1 MKPLP
6 CSPVRHRLALTRT
19 IAALFLLA
27 PLYFSA
33 FAAPPLTTIAT
44 LDLARDVG
52 VWQPIALLP
61 NRCQSQCIS
70 DTTAAYRL
78 RADGRLD
85 VIHRCRVANGG
96 YDHVTGIA
104 RHAAQATSPGVFEV
118 RCAPASL
125 SFLSWVWGD
134 YWILALEPDYRAVL
148 IGSPNRQY
156 LWVLARE
163 SRLAETVYSRDL
175 ELTRAQGFSSKDIA
189 RG

>member
-1 MKPLP
+1 M
-6 CSPVRHRLALTRT
+6 RHRLALART

-33 FAAPPLTTIAT
+33 FAAPPLTTIGT
-44 LDLARDVG
+44 LDLARYLG
-52 VWQPIALLP
+52 VWHQIALLP
-61 NRCQSQCIS
+61 NRFQSQCIS
-70 DTTAAYRL
+70 DTTAEYRL

-85 VIHRCRVANGG
+85 VINRCSVANGG
-96 YDHVTGIA
+96 YDQVTGIA

-118 RCAPASL
+118 RFEPTWL
-125 SFLSWVWGD
+125 NFLPWVWGD

-156 LWVLARE
+156 LWILARE
-163 SRLAETVYSRDL
+163 PDLDEAVYARYLDLART
-175 ELTRAQGFSSKDIA
+175 QGFSIKDIV